1 MENSSKALVIAAGI
15 LIAVLLLSLF
25 VYLYISMNNFSN
37 TYNENISS
45 QKLQAFNAQFEVYNG
60 RTDLTIQD
68 VVSVASLAKE
78 INTKN
83 QDEKILVNTNITNL
97 NENMDNNEKFT
108 SLTDYA
114 NYVFKCTEITY
125 SENTSKVNSITF
137 NGTEK

>member
-25 VYLYISMNNFSN
+25 AYLYISMNDFSN

-108 SLTDYA
+108 SLIDYV
-114 NYVFKCTEITY
+114 NYTFECTEITY

-137 NGTEK
+137 YGVEK

>member
-25 VYLYISMNNFSN
+25 AYLYISMNDFSN

-45 QKLQAFNAQFEVYNG
+45 QRLQAFNAQFEVYNG

-108 SLTDYA
+108 SLIDYV
-114 NYVFKCTEITY
+114 NYTFKCTEITY

-137 NGTEK
+137 YGVEK

>member
-60 RTDLTIQD
+60 RDDLTVQD

-83 QDEKILVNTNITNL
+83 EDEKIKVNTNVPYL
-97 NENMDNNEKFT
+97 SENMNNSQKFSILREYT
-108 SLTDYA
+108 
-114 NYVFKCTEITY
+114 NYVFKGTKITY
-125 SENTSKVNSITF
+125 NDNTGKVDSITF